1 MGSGRYQI
9 AFTER
14 AITHLSFWHK
24 SGNKVIITKIEQL
37 IESIADTPTEGI
49 GKPELLKYE
58 LAGKYSRRISHEHR
72 VVYQIIGNT
81 VYILSLK
88 GHY

>member
-1 MGSGRYQI
+1 MGSGKYQI

-24 SGNKVIITKIEQL
+24 SGNKFIIKKIEQL
-37 IESIADTPTEGI
+37 IESISNSPTEGI

-72 VVYQIIGNT
+72 IVYEIIGNT

>member
-1 MGSGRYQI
+1 MGSGKFKI
-9 AFTER
+9 TFTEK

-24 SGNKVIITKIEQL
+24 SGNKVIIKKIEQL
-37 IESIADTPTEGI
+37 IESIADTPTQGI
-49 GKPELLKYE
+49 GKPELLKHE

-72 VVYQIIGNT
+72 IVYKIVDDII
-81 VYILSLK
+81 YILSLK

>member
-9 AFTER
+9 IFTEQ

-24 SGNKVIITKIEQL
+24 SGNKIIIKKIEQL
-37 IESIADTPTEGI
+37 IESIADIPTEGI

-72 VVYQIIGNT
+72 IVYQIIGNT

>member
-9 AFTER
+9 AFTDQ

-24 SGNKVIITKIEQL
+24 SGNKIIIKKIEQL

-49 GKPELLKYE
+49 GNL
-58 LAGKYSRRISHEHR
+58 
-72 VVYQIIGNT
+72 NF
-81 VYILSLK
+81 
-88 GHY
+88 

>member
-1 MGSGRYQI
+1 MGSGKFQI
-9 AFTER
+9 VFTEK

-24 SGNKVIITKIEQL
+24 SGNNVIIKKIEQL
-37 IESIADTPTEGI
+37 VESIAKTPAEGV
-49 GKPELLKYE
+49 GKPELLKYA
-58 LAGKYSRRISHEHR
+58 LSGKYSRRISREHR
-72 VVYQIIGNT
+72 IIYKVDGDT

>member
-1 MGSGRYQI
+1 MGSGKFKI
-9 AFTER
+9 IFTEQ

-24 SGNKVIITKIEQL
+24 SGNKIIIKKIEQL

-58 LAGKYSRRISHEHR
+58 LAGKYSRRINHEHR
-72 VVYQIIGNT
+72 VVYKIVEHTI
-81 VYILSLK
+81 YILSLK

>member
-1 MGSGRYQI
+1 MGSGKFKI
-9 AFTER
+9 TFTEK

-24 SGNKVIITKIEQL
+24 SGNKAIIKKIEQL
-37 IESIADTPTEGI
+37 LESITNTPTEGI

-58 LAGKYSRRISHEHR
+58 LTGIYSRRISHEHR
-72 VVYQIIGNT
+72 IVYKIVDDTI
-81 VYILSLK
+81 YILSLK

>member
-9 AFTER
+9 AFTEQ

-24 SGNKVIITKIEQL
+24 SGNKIIIKKIEQL

-72 VVYQIIGNT
+72 IVYQIIGNT

>member
-9 AFTER
+9 AFTEQ

-24 SGNKVIITKIEQL
+24 SGNKVIIKKIEQL
-37 IESIADTPTEGI
+37 IESIANTPTEGI
-49 GKPELLKYE
+49 GKPELLRYE

-72 VVYQIIGNT
+72 IVYEIIEDT
-81 VYILSLK
+81 VNILSLK

>member
-1 MGSGRYQI
+1 MGSGKFKVI
-9 AFTER
+9 FTEQ

-24 SGNKVIITKIEQL
+24 SGNKAIIRKIEQL
-37 IESIADTPTEGI
+37 IDSIANTPTEGI
-49 GKPELLKYE
+49 GKPELLKHE

-72 VVYQIIGNT
+72 IVYKIVDDT
-81 VYILSLK
+81 VQILSLK